1 MNTLY
6 SFALSFTVCSFAVL
20 IINYLFP
27 NGNVKKTASLVLS
40 LYVLVS
46 VITPLKALN
55 KIELSISEKK
65 EDEEVILN
73 GTASAVKS
81 RLRMLTDKVLK
92 EQGIDNYELK
102 IDVSMD
108 ENDIVIERFTVLL
121 EDITDSDTIKNEIR
135 EKTGIEPE
143 IDKF

>member
-1 MNTLY
+1 L
-6 SFALSFTVCSFAVL
+6 
-20 IINYLFP
+20 
-27 NGNVKKTASLVLS
+27 KT
-40 LYVLVS
+40 
-46 VITPLKALN
+46 LN
-55 KIELSISEKK
+55 KIELSISGNE

-92 EQGIDNYELK
+92 EQGINNYELK